1 MNIGFEVSSF
11 FLGTAFKRELYQF
24 VQKLLNVKDC
34 RLGLLGP
41 VKVDNEG
48 GGMKRPWKQILKIL
62 IKIKSDLR
70 IAIANIWNQ
79 LK

>member
-11 FLGTAFKRELYQF
+11 FLGTAFKREQYQS

-48 GGMKRPWKQILKIL
+48 VWISKAWEAKLETPYK
-62 IKIKSDLR
+62 
-70 IAIANIWNQ
+70 N
-79 LK
+79 